1 MTTAANQPSSA
12 SPTTTTTTAATT
24 ATTTVVLKRID
35 PLTAARTAFI
45 VALAVGVT
53 MLVAFMLLWVFL
65 SATGVFDAILGTFGD
80 VFSTGGG
87 VSFFSLLRT
96 FGFALVVVAVQ
107 ILATTAIA
115 ALYAIIY
122 NLTVKYT
129 GGIRVD
135 LAQK

>member
-1 MTTAANQPSSA
+1 MTAASEQPV
-12 SPTTTTTTAATT
+12 TTAATT
-24 ATTTVVLKRID
+24 TVALKRID
-35 PLTAARTAFI
+35 PLTAAKTAFI
-45 VALAVGVT
+45 VALALGVT

-80 VFSTGGG
+80 VFTSGGG

-96 FGFALVVVAVQ
+96 FGLGLVAVAVQ
-107 ILATTAIA
+107 ILATTAGA
-115 ALYAIIY
+115 TLYAVIY

-129 GGIRVD
+129 GGVRVD

>member
-1 MTTAANQPSSA
+1 M
-12 SPTTTTTTAATT
+12 
-24 ATTTVVLKRID
+24 TTVVLKRID
-35 PLTAARTAFI
+35 PWTAARTAFI
-45 VALAVGVT
+45 VALALGVT

-80 VFSTGGG
+80 VFASSGG

-96 FGFALVVVAVQ
+96 FGLGLVAVAVQ
-107 ILATTAIA
+107 ILATTVSA
-115 ALYAIIY
+115 ALYAVIY

-129 GGIRVD
+129 GGVRMD